1 MIKKVGLI
9 FGQSNF
15 FSYICITINKKI
27 NNMAELTLNGTKGLE
42 LTREEVIDLGFKAD
56 ALVRKAQCRE
66 VNQDVL
72 DLIQDASEKLD
83 EADRIITEIL
93 EGNYEG

>member
-1 MIKKVGLI
+1 
-9 FGQSNF
+9 
-15 FSYICITINKKI
+15 
-27 NNMAELTLNGTKGLE
+27 MAKLTRVGTKGIE

-72 DLIQDASEKLD
+72 DLIQDVVEKCTEIDNL
-83 EADRIITEIL
+83 ITNIL
-93 EGNYEG
+93 EGNY

>member
-1 MIKKVGLI
+1 
-9 FGQSNF
+9 
-15 FSYICITINKKI
+15 
-27 NNMAELTLNGTKGLE
+27 MANLTRVGTKGLE

-72 DLIQDASEKLD
+72 DLIQDAVEKFTEVDKL
-83 EADRIITEIL
+83 ITDIL
-93 EGNYEG
+93 EEDE

>member
-1 MIKKVGLI
+1 
-9 FGQSNF
+9 
-15 FSYICITINKKI
+15 
-27 NNMAELTLNGTKGLE
+27 MAELTLNGTKGLE
-42 LTREEVIDLGFKAD
+42 LTREEVIDLGFKVS

>member
-1 MIKKVGLI
+1 
-9 FGQSNF
+9 
-15 FSYICITINKKI
+15 
-27 NNMAELTLNGTKGLE
+27 MAKLTRVGTKGLE

-72 DLIQDASEKLD
+72 DLIQDAVEKFTD
-83 EADRIITEIL
+83 ADKLITEIL
-93 EGNYEG
+93 EEDE

>member
-1 MIKKVGLI
+1 MVI
-9 FGQSNF
+9 STF
-15 FSYICITINKKI
+15 FRTFALLNKEI

-72 DLIQDASEKLD
+72 DIIQDAVEKFT
-83 EADRIITEIL
+83 EADKLITDIL
-93 EGNYEG
+93 EGNYES

>member
-1 MIKKVGLI
+1 
-9 FGQSNF
+9 
-15 FSYICITINKKI
+15 
-27 NNMAELTLNGTKGLE
+27 MAELTLNGTKGLE